1 MAKLLEEQKKASF
14 SSPEKSLSPKKG
26 KKNQRHSSMNDLGGG
41 GAQRDGDRMKK

>member
-26 KKNQRHSSMNDLGGG
+26 KKNHRHSSMNDLGV
-41 GAQRDGDRMKK
+41 AQRDGDRMKK